1 MMRTAIMNTV
11 LNAIGVTAMFI
22 LERGNKMEQK
32 ELFSLKVFQDGTV
45 EVIAEDQTYKL
56 KPRNLAVLLAPI
68 MATFATMIGSDI
80 VLRQRLKTLTENLPP
95 QISCHGLQ
103 PGPFQGVIIKEE

>member
-1 MMRTAIMNTV
+1 
-11 LNAIGVTAMFI
+11 
-22 LERGNKMEQK
+22 
-32 ELFSLKVFQDGTV
+32 
-45 EVIAEDQTYKL
+45 
-56 KPRNLAVLLAPI
+56 
-68 MATFATMIGSDI
+68 MATFATMIDSDI